1 MYYVIYLHED
11 IHVSRNIFI
20 WRCACIMNYI
30 CMKLYMYYVIQLHED
45 MHVVCNIFTRRHT
58 WLQSLGSGV
67 LMIWVG
73 GTSLHQ
79 RLFRSSRRHIDL
91 NTMLLVVGCCS
102 RLQKSICPY
111 DCDSNQYSELVLTE
125 NQSLLCFLLSIRPS
139 LEGRYDSW
147 WRVEQLFDQNT

>member
-1 MYYVIYLHED
+1 MYYVIYLHGDVHVLCD
-11 IHVSRNIFI
+11 IFT
-20 WRCACIMNYI
+20 WRYTCTTNYI

-45 MHVVCNIFTRRHT
+45 MHIVCNIFTRRHT

-73 GTSLHQ
+73 GPSLHQ

-91 NTMLLVVGCCS
+91 NTMWLAVACCS

-125 NQSLLCFLLSIRPS
+125 RIKAYFVFLSIRR
-139 LEGRYDSW
+139 LM
-147 WRVEQLFDQNT
+147 

>member
-1 MYYVIYLHED
+1 
-11 IHVSRNIFI
+11 
-20 WRCACIMNYI
+20 MNYI

-45 MHVVCNIFTRRHT
+45 MHVVRNIFERRHT
-58 WLQSLGSGV
+58 WLQNLGSGV

-111 DCDSNQYSELVLTE
+111 DCDSNQYSELVLAAK
-125 NQSLLCFLLSIRPS
+125 NQSSLCFFAYTTVDGVSNNCSTEIHKSLRSI
-139 LEGRYDSW
+139 
-147 WRVEQLFDQNT
+147 WRLWSILPVRSTRGAK